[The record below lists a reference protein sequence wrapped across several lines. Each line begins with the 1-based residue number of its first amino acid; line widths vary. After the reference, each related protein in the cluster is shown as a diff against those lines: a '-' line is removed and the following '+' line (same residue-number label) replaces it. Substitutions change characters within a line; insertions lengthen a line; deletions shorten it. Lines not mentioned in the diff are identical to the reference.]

1 MSRVIAEELD
11 GLRNR
16 IAALEPLE
24 QPLPS
29 AVAPFL
35 LLPGL
40 RGFWPMSA
48 FDSSGNAQDQ
58 SGHAHHLTYNGNP
71 VYVGVGLIP
80 YIRLD
85 GTGDYLS
92 RADEA
97 DLDITGTE
105 GYVSAISRGLTL
117 GGWFQFVNAA
127 GVGNDELISKYN
139 TTGDQRSYRLFRQ
152 SGGGSPLAF
161 SVSSDGTAATLVTAT
176 GGAPS
181 AVDTWYF
188 LAARLDPSTSMSV
201 WVNGT
206 RTDTVVGIPAS
217 IHSGSAQ
224 FYIGET
230 QAPSNPLNGR
240 ASLCFLCAA
249 ALSDTTVASIFNAT
263 RALFGV

>member
-1 MSRVIAEELD
+1 MSRVMAEELD

-71 VYVGVGLIP
+71 TYNYTGLAPHIMLDGVG
-80 YIRLD
+80 
-85 GTGDYLS
+85 GYLS

-105 GYVSAISRGLTL
+105 AYVAAAARGLTV
-117 GGWFQFVNAA
+117 GGWFYHQNAA
-127 GVGNDELISKYN
+127 GTEEQIIAKYAAA
-139 TTGDQRSYRLFRQ
+139 GDQRSWQMRRWTTGAAQVLI
-152 SGGGSPLAF
+152 
-161 SVSSDGTAATLVTAT
+161 SSDGTAGTLLTAGGATLA
-176 GGAPS
+176 AS
-181 AVDTWYF
+181 TWYHIV
-188 LAARLDPSTSMSV
+188 ARFVPSTSLAIC
-201 WVNGT
+201 VNGVWSS
-206 RTDTVVGIPAS
+206 VVVAVPAS
-217 IHSGSAQ
+217 IHSGTA
-224 FYIGET
+224 
-230 QAPSNPLNGR
+230 ALNVGFSLPGR

-249 ALSDTTVASIFNAT
+249 ALSDTQIASIFNAT